1 MGRVNTT
8 SNDDLGLKQVSSATG
23 FSAGDLIYE
32 TGSGIGKIPTGT
44 GGNGT
49 FSATGDLKL
58 SGPSAGS
65 KHGFARNL
73 NIHASGVGNGEYVCK
88 LASGKIAVL
97 YYRYYQT
104 NSRNAAAESQ
114 FVYIRIYNEDGTINV
129 AETAVTED
137 SGFYWTGN
145 NTYPA
150 LAICQLSGGNIAVAW
165 GCASGNS
172 NTKVAYAIHNGTTG
186 AQITAPVVINS
197 VVDGSNPYM
206 KSCLRIEPLTGGN
219 CVIAWT
225 SDANT
230 NMYHTI
236 INSTG
241 GSVMSARSVGQTY
254 SGAANRDSLSLCAR
268 EDGNY
273 CVMQSYS
280 GGYYFWIFN
289 STGTQVAASGHGS
302 LNGGALYGSWMT
314 RDSNNQIN
322 IYMAN
327 SGYVYRMTVA
337 SGATNLQN
345 LESIFANSNLA
356 SFGGGAGN
364 IGTGGYAMVR
374 AHCIEGTTKNV
385 IYLNIRQHLD
395 RLIYVNSDGTEAAP
409 TQVIG
414 GVVANGYVRGGS
426 FVETSG
432 EVRFYT
438 NSGVVDSQYKPE
450 CPPTGIFYYGIN
462 KSALNVGGGSGV
474 TGSLGS
480 ATAATAAYS
489 ESGSTVKNGAFLAA
503 ADGSASVTNTRTTGA
518 TLVKAEELILSGTCD
533 GYDVDGRQG
542 GGFFL
547 CTYEDSTVK
556 VLVYDSSYTRIK
568 TVTVVTNANTSA
580 GYSGAL
586 ICQLGNGKVV
596 VAYGANGT
604 NGYGTSGGVF
614 KIYNSSM
621 DTVLL
626 DETAFGVNLRMQH
639 QYPCQ
644 MQGLMNED
652 GDEFAFA
659 WSHGDHSYYGRIG
672 VWNDAGTQ
680 VGSSQTLGTAVLS
693 SYSARDIILCA
704 LPNGDVGYAYNTS
717 GYNAIYV
724 GVMRRAVDGSNWFRA
739 EHYSWSTN
747 SYPGGRKR
755 AWKSFSGPTGSMQY
769 SVSNSSGANYL
780 LQSTAVDT
788 EYKFCEN
795 SSYYYNQSWGIWG
808 IAGSMTSFKI
818 EPTSGNTTMW
828 IMSPKINDSAN
839 HSINQYSSVRPTG
852 ISSSFWNSQTIPLNG
867 HEAGFF
873 FTSNDSANSN
883 LGFFVVRVIDEVTN
897 IGYTTSTAC
906 DPIALDDPTKRARFL
921 GVAVTDCPA
930 GGSGSIQTK
939 GNGKIGTSYKDASTA
954 ENFNFESHSADGKAG
969 SQVGRS
975 VIIRE

>member
-241 GSVMSARSVGQTY
+241 GSVLSARSLGQTY

-289 STGTQVAASGHGS
+289 STGTQVAAAGHGS

-322 IYMAN
+322 IFMLN
-327 SGYVYRMTVA
+327 SGYVHHMTVA
-337 SGATNLQN
+337 SGSTNLQN
-345 LESIFANSNLA
+345 LTSIFQNSDLA
-356 SFGGGAGN
+356 SFGGGSGQ
-364 IGTGGYAMVR
+364 IGGGTSNYGMLR
-374 AHCIEGTTKNV
+374 AHCISGTTKNIV
-385 IYLNIRQHLD
+385 YVNVSYGGMD
-395 RLIYVNSDGTEAAP
+395 RLLYINSDGSEAAGP
-409 TQVIG
+409 QVIG
-414 GVVANGYVRGGS
+414 GVACNGFVRGGS
-426 FVETSG
+426 FIDLTDD
-432 EVRFYT
+432 VRFYT
-438 NSGVVDSQYKPE
+438 NSGTVDNQQKPE
-450 CPPTGIFYYGIN
+450 TPPSGIFYYTIN
-462 KSALNVGGGSGV
+462 KTALNVGGGSGV
-474 TGSLGS
+474 TGNLGTAS
-480 ATAATAAYS
+480 APSGAYS
-489 ESGSTVKNGAFLAA
+489 ESGSTVKNGGFLAL
-503 ADGSASVTNTRTTGA
+503 ADGATSVTNVRTTGA
-518 TLVKAEELILSGTCD
+518 TLIKGETLVGNSGAVD
-533 GYDVDGRQG
+533 GYDLDGRIG
-542 GGFFL
+542 GGFFVVAQEN
-547 CTYEDSTVK
+547 YTVY
-556 VLVYDSSYTRIK
+556 VHVYDVDYNLEK
-568 TVTVVTNANTSA
+568 TVTVTTNA
-580 GYSGAL
+580 GAQNSQCY

-596 VAYGANGT
+596 VAYASSSGGN
-604 NGYGTSGGVF
+604 GTSGSKF
-614 KIYNSSM
+614 QIYNAAM
-621 DTVLL
+621 DTVLVA
-626 DETAFGVNLRMQH
+626 EMSFGVNVTMTGER
-639 QYPCQ
+639 PQ
-644 MQGLMNED
+644 MIQGLMDED
-652 GDEFAFA
+652 GDTFAFA
-659 WSHGDHSYYGRIG
+659 WTYASGYGQIG
-672 VWNDAGTQ
+672 VWKDDGTK
-680 VGSSQTLGTAVLS
+680 VWGDGTLGASYLV
-693 SYSARDIILCA
+693 SYSSRNIILCA
-704 LPNGDVGYAYNTS
+704 LPNGDIGVAYNTN
-717 GYNAIYV
+717 GYNAFYF
-724 GVMRRAVDGSNWFRA
+724 GVWRKTVDGTTWVNS
-739 EHYSWSTN
+739 EVSTLSTN
-747 SYPGGRKR
+747 YDGNNKKS
-755 AWKSFSGPTGSMQY
+755 WKSFSGPS
-769 SVSNSSGANYL
+769 
-780 LQSTAVDT
+780 
-788 EYKFCEN
+788 
-795 SSYYYNQSWGIWG
+795 G
-808 IAGSMTSFKI
+808 IAGYSVVENSGYWRYIQHAACDHEHKQFENSFATYNQGHGTWGVAGNMAPFCLNPK
-818 EPTSGNTTMW
+818 SGYTNIYTW
-828 IMSPKINDSAN
+828 SVKINDNTNLNLNS
-839 HSINQYSSVRPTG
+839 YSSVRPT
-852 ISSSFWNSQTIPLNG
+852 SSNTYNHQTLPLNG
-867 HEAGFF
+867 HEAAWFYTNTNG
-873 FTSNDSANSN
+873 NNAQ
-883 LGFFVVRVIDEVTN
+883 LKFFVVRTMDEVTN
-897 IGYTTSTAC
+897 IGYTTSTPC
-906 DPIALDDPTKRARFL
+906 DPIALDDPSKRAIFL

-930 GGSGSIQTK
+930 GGSGTIQTK
-939 GNGKIGTSYKDASTA
+939 GNAKVSSSYKDASTA
-954 ENFNFESHSADGKAG
+954 ENFNFESHSGDGKAG